1 MNMEVINQENIEFF
15 AEQIKLGKV
24 IAFPTETS
32 YGLGCDATNSTS
44 IDKVIAIKQRAP
56 DKGLPVLISSLDKV
70 DNYIITNPMVREIA
84 KKHWPGALN
93 IIGRISANSEIASQ
107 CSKDNFQAIRISSHP
122 FIQNFHQISQIPL
135 VATSA
140 NLSDH
145 PASYSAEEIIEQF
158 KGQDLKPDFII
169 DGGQLPKNPASTMIK
184 VTDNGFEVIRFGSI
198 II

>member
-1 MNMEVINQENIEFF
+1 MEIIKSDNIDFF
-15 AEQIKLGKV
+15 KEQIQLGKV
-24 IAFPTETS
+24 VAFPTETS
-32 YGLGCDATNSTS
+32 YGLGCDATNSSS
-44 IDKVIAIKQRAP
+44 IDRVISIKQRAP
-56 DKGLPVLISSLDKV
+56 DKGLPVLISPLDKV
-70 DNYIITNPMVREIA
+70 DNYIITNPIIQEIS

-93 IIGRISANSEIASQ
+93 IIGRISANSKIASQ

-145 PASYSAEEIIEQF
+145 PASYSAEEILNQF
-158 KGQDLKPDFII
+158 KNQEYKPDFIV